1 MVTIEFY
8 DKKDC
13 TACKIMKNIIKDILN
28 NFDGGELSVN
38 SHSAIRGS
46 TPVEEGMSK
55 PVYPTIVIRSQFDK
69 DMVVGTCTKHF
80 LECIINKHI
89 ALERNDDARKS

>member
-13 TACKIMKNIIKDILN
+13 TACRIMKDIIKDIIN
-28 NFDGGELSVN
+28 NFDGGELKVN
-38 SHSAIRGS
+38 THSYKQGS

-55 PVYPTIVIRSQFDK
+55 PLYPTIVIHSQFDR
-69 DMVVGTCTKHF
+69 DVIVGTCTKNF
-80 LECIINKHI
+80 IERVIYKHI
-89 ALERNDDARKS
+89 ALERDADARES

>member
-13 TACKIMKNIIKDILN
+13 TACRIMKDIVKDIIN
-28 NFDGGELSVN
+28 NFDNGDLRVN

-55 PVYPTIVIRSQFDK
+55 PIYPTIVIHSQFDR
-69 DMVVGTCTKHF
+69 DVIVGTCTKHF
-80 LECIINKHI
+80 LERIINKHI
-89 ALERNDDARKS
+89 ILERNDDARKS